1 MTLTDEPLLA
11 ELARLRAENTKLR
24 ALVRQELEQESQ
36 RIALETGF
44 TPRLAGYK
52 YPLPFMRVGQ
62 AFFVSNRKHGGTLR
76 AMVSYWGRKQGKKF
90 TVRADVCDGVKGWRV
105 VRWE

>member
-1 MTLTDEPLLA
+1 MNVTDEPLLA
-11 ELARLRAENTKLR
+11 EVARLRAENMRLR
-24 ALVRQELEQESQ
+24 ALVRQEQRQERE
-36 RIALETGF
+36 RIAVETGF

-90 TVRADVCDGVKGWRV
+90 TVRTEVRDGVKGWRV